1 MMDIVRPDRTKQK
14 LLKKALVVMAV
25 LMFLAVIFFFVFV
38 RKPGPVSVE
47 RERLW
52 IGSVS
57 QGSMLRQV
65 RGAGTLVPADVRW
78 IAARSS
84 GRIER
89 IHVLPGAQVATDT
102 IIMELSNPELLQ
114 ETQAAQ
120 LELNS
125 READFVSFKVGLQSR
140 LLDIESTIHQLA
152 ADLEQAQLEAEINK
166 ELFKEGLES
175 ELSMRRAELNSTQL
189 KNRLELEN
197 KRYEFTKEANES
209 QIFAEQS
216 RIEQTRARF
225 QLLKERLDGLKVRAG
240 FAGVLQR
247 QTVEEGQQVTPGQNL
262 SQVADL
268 QSLKAVVRISEH
280 QAKDILIGQ
289 QATIDTR
296 NGIIAGEVIR
306 VDPNVQEGTVAV
318 DVKLVGQA
326 PKGIR
331 PDLTVEGIIE
341 VDRIASTLYAD
352 RPVYARPDGEGM
364 IFRFL
369 PGSDIAERTRV
380 RYGKASSDTIEVLQG
395 LQPGDRI
402 ILSDT
407 SEWEDQD
414 KIRVF

>member
-89 IHVLPGAQVATDT
+89 IHILPGAQVATDT